1 MKYLILGSGIAGM
14 AAAEA
19 IRGRDEE
26 AEIQMISA
34 EQELCFNRP
43 MLSSHTTANISTGD
57 EGGRPTNESQGVVLT
72 ESGEASQ
79 EAGEDNNNANVQ

>member
-1 MKYLILGSGIAGM
+1 MSYLEDEILGFTVT
-14 AAAEA
+14 
-19 IRGRDEE
+19 
-26 AEIQMISA
+26 
-34 EQELCFNRP
+34 CFNRP